1 MKRKYFYLFLFLGIV
16 SSMCAQ
22 SKGRP
27 DKKMLENWEVKVNT
41 MDDHRRQKI
50 TALVEE
56 MQGRGGATRSL
67 VSDLL
72 NIVKTNAVST
82 SIDVVSTEVFDW
94 VNYRKKRKEE
104 WKKMIDRECFYA
116 DSLTYMEGLHDF
128 YSETSRHGALDPS
141 HMNFNGISV
150 RGIHDGQEF
159 MYLSC
164 HIDTTR
170 IEHLFRHSKFYLVV
184 DSIVFNPYECH
195 LPNLEANGIINTLD
209 TERNNRFSFDER
221 DNLTF
226 GMELSVFSSW
236 INQAVMLQQ
245 NVPLGAFKLNVRIPS
260 GVDTYTYSRAQIL
273 ANRRLMKDNPSLRLD
288 TTLVQMEGE
297 CFVVPR
303 SYMPISGTEPM
314 WGTGEYNIKVKFQER
329 CQFIRNKDRN
339 EKERNWHTDYK
350 QLRKLQNRDKGV
362 MKSVSSYWKQNG
374 NTMVKTIVKQYLTS
388 AASSMGLSGSTSGGV
403 RVTGGTS
410 TGGSAAGG
418 AKPQGGMPGG
428 FSK

>member
-1 MKRKYFYLFLFLGIV
+1 MKRKFFYLFLVLCTV
-16 SSMCAQ
+16 SSIYAQ
-22 SKGRP
+22 PKGKP
-27 DKKMLENWEVKVNT
+27 GKQIQNDWEVKVNT
-41 MDDHRRQKI
+41 MDVHRRQKI
-50 TALVEE
+50 TELVEE
-56 MQGRGGATRSL
+56 MQERGGATRGL

-72 NIVKTNAVST
+72 NITKTNTVST
-82 SIDVVSTEVFDW
+82 TIDVVSTKIFDW
-94 VNYRKKRKEE
+94 ANYRKTRKDE
-104 WKKMIDRECFYA
+104 WRKMIDRECFYA
-116 DSLTYMEGLHDF
+116 DSLTYIEGLHDF
-128 YSETSRHGALDPS
+128 YSETSRHDALDPS
-141 HMNFNGISV
+141 NMNFNGISV

-170 IEHLFRHSKFYLVV
+170 FEHIFRHSKFYLVV

-195 LPNLEANGIINTLD
+195 LPNLEANGIMNTSE

-245 NVPLGAFKLNVRIPS
+245 DVPLGSFKLNVRIPS

-273 ANRRLMKDNPSLRLD
+273 ANRQWMKRDPSLRLD

-303 SYMPISGTEPM
+303 SYMPIRGEEPM

-329 CQFIRNKDRN
+329 CQFVRNPDRN

-350 QLRKLQNRDKGV
+350 QLRKLQKRDQGLLE
-362 MKSVSSYWKQNG
+362 SVSSLWKQNG

-388 AASSMGLSGSTSGGV
+388 AASSIGLSGSTSGGIK
-403 RVTGGTS
+403 VTS
-410 TGGSAAGG
+410 GSSNGVVAGG
-418 AKPQGGMPGG
+418 EKPQGGMSGG
-428 FSK
+428 LPK